1 MKLGFIKR
9 YFSIIFIIAT
19 IVASFHHHND
29 LKVHP
34 ECKICTIN
42 SSMIDADTPIK
53 VTYLQELEI
62 TTELIVTKLSNLCSK
77 FTQNNISLRAPPY
90 IF

>member
-1 MKLGFIKR
+1 MKLGFLKR

-19 IVASFHHHND
+19 LMSVFHHHND
-29 LKVHP
+29 LKLHSD
-34 ECKICTIN
+34 CKICVV
-42 SSMIDADTPIK
+42 SSSIMNADTPVK
-53 VTYLQELEI
+53 VSYITKLNI
-62 TTELIVTKLSNLCSK
+62 TTEPIITKLYSLCIK